1 MLSGHSSYFATY
13 ESNSYNSPRS
23 PDRALTSVFHPTHH
37 GRARLSSNEASSS
50 LPAASPYHE
59 NLFVRLRKIYPRTYE
74 THELFSFL
82 IIVDL
87 HKRSSPV
94 STLVSPSLPFFLS
107 DTSISPLFPSLSP
120 ALSPPLS
127 LSLSFCSTYCSGL
140 LSHLQAPLSR
150 SRIVNSLSYSLSLL
164 SLTGSAPFYSAS
176 HRVARVRLL
185 FVVHLMYAFLRAR
198 ANVYTKGRSSLAI
211 SARAPTA

>member
-50 LPAASPYHE
+50 LPAASPFHE
-59 NLFVRLRKIYPRTYE
+59 NLFVRHRKIYPRTYE

-94 STLVSPSLPFFLS
+94 STLVSPFLPLRYEY
-107 DTSISPLFPSLSP
+107 ISS
-120 ALSPPLS
+120 LS
-127 LSLSFCSTYCSGL
+127 LSLSCPSPP
-140 LSHLQAPLSR
+140 PLS
-150 SRIVNSLSYSLSLL
+150 LFHFAA
-164 SLTGSAPFYSAS
+164 LT
-176 HRVARVRLL
+176 ARGFSVIYRRPYRGL
-185 FVVHLMYAFLRAR
+185 
-198 ANVYTKGRSSLAI
+198 G
-211 SARAPTA
+211 

>member
-1 MLSGHSSYFATY
+1 MEERDSLQTKQVVHCRLPLPSTRISLYGSVKSTRVPTKLMSSSRSSSSSICISVLLPSQPLFLLPLS
-13 ESNSYNSPRS
+13 
-23 PDRALTSVFHPTHH
+23 
-37 GRARLSSNEASSS
+37 LSSSQIRVYLLSFPLS
-50 LPAASPYHE
+50 L
-59 NLFVRLRKIYPRTYE
+59 
-74 THELFSFL
+74 
-82 IIVDL
+82 
-87 HKRSSPV
+87 
-94 STLVSPSLPFFLS
+94 LPF
-107 DTSISPLFPSLSP
+107 
-120 ALSPPLS
+120 PPLS

-211 SARAPTA
+211 FARAPTS